1 MKCSKN
7 KNQILDLVIFKIN
20 LINSHQIHQFLA
32 SKFSYKPIVCQIDPQ
47 EGLDILGD
55 QSPEQ

>member
-32 SKFSYKPIVCQIDPQ
+32 SKFSYKPIVCQTDPQ

-55 QSPEQ
+55 QSP